1 MAHAKQT
8 RPGRRTHSSK
18 SLSSANLTLSA
29 LSALS
34 ASPRLLQKLARSPH
48 TLMWIVL
55 GFLAFLQPLGQVAAD
70 TKLDLMLNPAGFLS
84 GALHA
89 WIDTFTMG
97 QLQNQAYGYLFPQGL
112 FFLLTDFLPD
122 WIAQRLWWWLL
133 LGIGFSGFLK
143 LVTQLRIGTPA
154 FRIIA
159 ALLFALSPR
168 TLTTLTAISSEAWPI
183 MVAPW
188 VCLPLLRLSLDLPAF
203 ALSLFPAAC
212 MGAVNATATMAAL
225 LPATLILLYRL
236 LPHPKQWWQLPVW
249 GLAIVAV
256 NSWWVGP
263 LIVLGRY
270 APPFT
275 EFIESA
281 SVTTAWLNPI
291 EILRGTTSWT
301 TFVDTERQA
310 GYLLV
315 NDALF
320 VMLSVLVAAAGL
332 AGLALLKPRGLW
344 VFMLSIGLL
353 ILGSAHLPAVQSFL
367 DGAGAPLRNIHKFD
381 LLVRLPLMVGVAALG
396 SYLPLRLL
404 TRPPSHPTTPQPG
417 QKRQAA
423 AVLVVLIAL
432 GAIAPAW
439 SGRLLPQGTWDEV
452 PAYWYEATEFI
463 NNNATNTRTLIWP
476 SSSFAR
482 QDWGW
487 TRDEPA
493 QPLLEVPWA
502 VRDAIPL
509 VPPEAIRGLD
519 GLESLAE
526 SSAQSLPAESLK
538 RLGIGVVLVRHDLS
552 TNSSPKVKIEG
563 EKHTFGEVD
572 VYVINPKQDMML
584 ADSTDVPTVAG
595 GGEILALLDSING
608 YSPHTLT
615 SANAD
620 IVSDTPQL
628 VGTNYGDGKSSAAL
642 ASLAETEVKNRIVDY
657 PSAGPRTQVV
667 TEGSIVAS
675 SSGSDATSWGGAIP
689 DRSINSLVDG
699 RFNTAWFPTPG
710 DSKPWLEV
718 RGSGT
723 TLSISPR
730 DNVTVTIT
738 SGDSVMVRELK
749 KGQST
754 TLKLAA
760 PEARLEFDHFVG
772 ISELQMD
779 GLSRTITVPD
789 TSPEVQQFIFQR
801 LTVPTAYLDRAFTV
815 PRYMEVTLAAQ
826 SCLNIELDGQR
837 VDCGPLNLSA
847 GTHMLRT
854 QSEWVTFTATTPR
867 TAVEPLTNIQAAP
880 TDRLLLT
887 TRAFNSGSQALLDET
902 PLQAVEIDAGAQAF
916 VIPAGLS
923 GELNFGFAGEK
934 PYRFSLF
941 GGMELTL
948 LVLAAAA
955 WICSRRKVS
964 AEPWQD
970 NSNAPW
976 SALFL
981 IPMLGW
987 WIIPAAASWLILR
1000 FTLIPRWALAAV
1012 PVGICGLWLAQA
1024 PWPDASYPGDSPALT
1039 LLAGIGVLALF
1050 ATTVA
1055 PAAPPKH
1062 NLPQPPESSTTP

>member
-1 MAHAKQT
+1 MH
-8 RPGRRTHSSK
+8 
-18 SLSSANLTLSA
+18 N
-29 LSALS
+29 
-34 ASPRLLQKLARSPH
+34 LARFPH
-48 TLMWIVL
+48 FWAWILL
-55 GFLAFLQPLGQVAAD
+55 GFLVFLQHPGQVSAD
-70 TKLDLMLNPAGFLS
+70 TKLDLLLDPAGFLG

-89 WIDTFTMG
+89 WTDTFTMG
-97 QLQNQAYGYLFPQGL
+97 QLQNQAYGYLFPQGF
-112 FFLLTDFLPD
+112 FFLITNFLPD
-122 WIAQRLWWWLL
+122 WIAERLWWWLV
-133 LGIGFSGFLK
+133 LGVGFSGFLAVVSR
-143 LVTQLRIGTPA
+143 LNIGSAT
-154 FRIIA
+154 FRFIA

-168 TLTTLTAISSEAWPI
+168 TLTTLTAISSETWPI

-188 VCLPLLRLSLDLPAF
+188 VCLPLLNRHLTARAF

-225 LPATLILLYRL
+225 LPAAVILVYRL
-236 LPHPKQWWQLPVW
+236 LPHPRRWWQVLVW
-249 GLAIVAV
+249 GLGIIAV

-315 NDALF
+315 NEPLF
-320 VMLSVLVAAAGL
+320 VMLSVLVAASGL
-332 AGLALLKPRGLW
+332 AGLALLNRRGLW

-353 ILGSAHLPAVQSFL
+353 ILGSAHLPAVQTFL

-396 SYLPLRLL
+396 THLSHFSRLSTRSPTSL
-404 TRPPSHPTTPQPG
+404 TAPQPSP
-417 QKRQAA
+417 KRRAA
-423 AVLVVLIAL
+423 GVLVVLVAL

-452 PAYWYEATEFI
+452 PSYWYEATDFI
-463 NNNATNTRTLIWP
+463 NHNAANTRTLIWP

-493 QPLLEVPWA
+493 QPLLDVPWA

-526 SSAQSLPAESLK
+526 SSAQVLPSESLK

-552 TNSSPKVKIEG
+552 TDASPDVAIDG

-572 VYVINPKQDMML
+572 VYILDPQRDMML
-584 ADSTDVPTVAG
+584 SDSTAVPAVAG
-595 GGEILALLDSING
+595 GGEILALLDAING
-608 YSPHTLT
+608 YSPRTLT
-615 SANAD
+615 SADAE

-642 ASLAETEVKNRIVDY
+642 ASMEETEVKNRLVDY
-657 PSAGPRTQVV
+657 PSAGPTTQVIS
-667 TEGSIVAS
+667 EGSLKAS
-675 SSGSDATSWGGAIP
+675 SSGSDATSLGGAIP
-689 DRSINSLVDG
+689 DRSLNSLVDG

-710 DSKPWLEV
+710 DTKPWLEV
-718 RGSGT
+718 QGTGT

-730 DNVTVTIT
+730 DNVTVTVT

-749 KGQST
+749 KGEST
-754 TLKLAA
+754 ALTLAE
-760 PEARLEFDHFVG
+760 PSARLEFDHFVG
-772 ISELQMD
+772 ISELSME
-779 GLSRTITVPD
+779 GVSRTITVPN
-789 TSPEVQQFIFQR
+789 TSPEVQKFIFQR
-801 LTVPTAYLDRAFTV
+801 LTVPTSFLDRAFTV
-815 PRYMEVTLAAQ
+815 PRDMEVNVDAQ
-826 SCLNIELDGQR
+826 SCVNIELDGQTI
-837 VDCGPLNLSA
+837 DCGPLTLRA

-854 QSEWVTFTATTPR
+854 QSEWVTFTESAPH
-867 TAVEPLTNIQAAP
+867 TAVEPLSTIESAP

-887 TRAFNSGSQALLDET
+887 TRAFNSGSTALLDET

-923 GELNFGFAGEK
+923 GELSFGFAGEK
-934 PYRFSLF
+934 PYRLSLLL
-941 GGMELTL
+941 GMELAM
-948 LVLAAAA
+948 LVLAIAA
-955 WICSRRKVS
+955 WVCSRRPATK
-964 AEPWQD
+964 EPWQD
-970 NSNAPW
+970 SGNAPW
-976 SALFL
+976 AAIFV

-987 WIIPAAASWLILR
+987 WFIPALGAWLIVK
-1000 FTLIPRWALAAV
+1000 FTLIPRWAVASV
-1012 PVGICGLWLAQA
+1012 PLTVCGLWLTQA
-1024 PWPDASYPGDSPALT
+1024 PWPAASYPGDSPALA

-1050 ATTVA
+1050 A
-1055 PAAPPKH
+1055 PAAPQTQ
-1062 NLPQPPESSTTP
+1062 NSQQPPEL